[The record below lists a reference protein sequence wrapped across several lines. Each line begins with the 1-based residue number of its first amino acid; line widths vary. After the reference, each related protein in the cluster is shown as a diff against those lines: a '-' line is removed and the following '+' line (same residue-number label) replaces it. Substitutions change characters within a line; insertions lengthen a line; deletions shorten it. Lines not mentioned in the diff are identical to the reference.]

1 MGGDHGRGPG
11 YGPLLAESP
20 HRSPC
25 PEVPTAELGVKPH
38 TGAALPSEATV
49 RQEDRLTDA

>member
-1 MGGDHGRGPG
+1 MDGGLGMDPCWQS
-11 YGPLLAESP
+11 LLAGP
-20 HRSPC
+20 PALFLGG
-25 PEVPTAELGVKPH
+25 EVPTAELGMKPH